1 MERKLALTFVLAESA
16 IELVPKEL
24 SNHPAV
30 VSHARRRGVAS
41 REMLLDRSYHHNA
54 MENLKNSKKRGRP
67 DIVHMTLLEV
77 LGSSLN
83 SEGLLRTYVH
93 TINDHLIEI
102 SSKVRLPRN
111 YNRFV
116 GLFEQLFS
124 LGKVPREGEFLLSV
138 HEEKLKSLIERLNP
152 SKVVA
157 FSTIGRFETLR
168 SLVGQIVKETK
179 PLVIVGGFPHGHLT
193 NETLN
198 LADDIVSIDKG
209 VLEAHIVASRIIY
222 EYEVAIGLDRKR
234 IEL

>member
-1 MERKLALTFVLAESA
+1 MERELPLIFVLVESA
-16 IELVPKEL
+16 LELVPKEL
-24 SNHPAV
+24 SNHPAIV
-30 VSHARRRGVAS
+30 GHARRRGITPKEV
-41 REMLLDRSYHHNA
+41 LLDRSYHHNA
-54 MENLKNSKKRGRP
+54 MENLRNSKKRGRP

-83 SEGLLRTYVH
+83 NEGLLRTYVH
-93 TINDHLIEI
+93 TVNDRLIEM

-116 GLFEQLFS
+116 GLFEQLFK
-124 LGKVPREGEFLLSV
+124 LGKVPKEGEFLLSI
-138 HEEKLKSLIERLNP
+138 HKEKLKSLIERLAP

-168 SLVGQIVKETK
+168 SVGRQIVKEAK
-179 PLVIVGGFPHGHLT
+179 PLVMVGGFPHGHST

-198 LADDIVSIDKG
+198 LADDIISIDME

-234 IEL
+234 IGL